1 MLAGKLGTERIL
13 ADRGV
18 NAVNLV
24 GDQGAAV
31 ANPVNENAPLTFALG
46 PQPDWLGRQSLT
58 GRRILHCRSRSQR
71 LHSLL
76 PPVRP

>member
-24 GDQGAAV
+24 GDQRAAV
-31 ANPVNENAPLTFALG
+31 TNPVNENAPVTFALG
-46 PQPDWLGRQSLT
+46 HSQT
-58 GRRILHCRSRSQR
+58 GW
-71 LHSLL
+71 
-76 PPVRP
+76 VDKV